1 MLLPSALSC
10 DGSRA
15 IPSSP
20 GMLLSPAP
28 RRATRIPQDRPSF
41 ALFPPSQAGSRESR
55 YENPIL
61 SSIGSRSS
69 AVEGIFTTC
78 KKLHQILS
86 LEPSKSASVSASV
99 SSATTQTHHAFNL
112 AISSPT
118 TQPDAP
124 STPSRRNRA
133 TKGVSTT
140 ENAPG
145 RLTVPTV
152 VTEPRTPTK
161 RTLNVLSIPKTPMR
175 RNKRRRTED
184 SDEDDG
190 FYKFPVQSPKRPRLS
205 VEPASEMSQSI
216 VAEDASTGFNRR
228 CRQLR
233 TNTTVDATAP
243 ESSTSLTPSALQM
256 TLYQPSSLQDEDQ
269 QREIVPAISDSDA
282 SRDWTHAEDRL
293 LVELVLQKLRL
304 STRDWADCARSLGRD
319 PLAVGNRWDL
329 IVGNLM
335 GGARDT
341 RICGGI
347 ERRKRLE
354 SSESSGKKRI

>member
-20 GMLLSPAP
+20 GMLLSSNP

-61 SSIGSRSS
+61 ASIGSRTS

-86 LEPSKSASVSASV
+86 LEPSRSASVSSSV
-99 SSATTQTHHAFNL
+99 TSATTQTHHAFNL

-118 TQPDAP
+118 IQPDAP
-124 STPSRRNRA
+124 STPSRQNRT

-140 ENAPG
+140 QNAVG
-145 RLTVPTV
+145 RLAVPTV
-152 VTEPRTPTK
+152 VTEPQTPTK
-161 RTLNVLSIPKTPMR
+161 RALNVMKIPKTPMR

-184 SDEDDG
+184 SGDDDG

-205 VEPASEMSQSI
+205 VVPASEMSRSI

-233 TNTTVDATAP
+233 TNTAVAAT
-243 ESSTSLTPSALQM
+243 SSKTSTSLTPSALQM
-256 TLYQPSSLQDEDQ
+256 TLYQPSSLQVEDQ
-269 QREIVPAISDSDA
+269 HREMVPAVSDSDT
-282 SRDWTHAEDRL
+282 SRNWTHAEDRL

-319 PLAVGNRWDL
+319 PLTVGNRWDL

-335 GGARDT
+335 GGARDS
-341 RICGGI
+341 RIAGGV

-354 SSESSGKKRI
+354 HSESSSKSRI